1 MHYKSILLE
10 WVLSQYENPNEQD
23 LREIVPNIK
32 QALVWCYEIWTE
44 MDHQIIKNS
53 WRMSKILP
61 LTWNANFATK
71 DEREKH
77 RLQQLEE
84 LWFLIGKL

>member
-1 MHYKSILLE
+1 MHYKSKLLE
-10 WVLSQYENPNEQD
+10 WVLSRYENPNEQD
-23 LREIVPNIK
+23 VREIVPNIK

-44 MDHQIIKNS
+44 MDHQIIKNC

-77 RLQQLEE
+77 RLQ
-84 LWFLIGKL
+84 

>member
-1 MHYKSILLE
+1 
-10 WVLSQYENPNEQD
+10 
-23 LREIVPNIK
+23 
-32 QALVWCYEIWTE
+32 
-44 MDHQIIKNS
+44 
-53 WRMSKILP
+53 LP

>member
-1 MHYKSILLE
+1 MHYKSKLLE
-10 WVLSQYENPNEQD
+10 WVMSQYENPNKQD

-32 QALVWCYEIWTE
+32 QTLVCCYEIWTE

-53 WRMSKILP
+53 WRISKILP
-61 LTWNANFATK
+61 VECDFATK

-77 RLQQLEE
+77 RLQ
-84 LWFLIGKL
+84 